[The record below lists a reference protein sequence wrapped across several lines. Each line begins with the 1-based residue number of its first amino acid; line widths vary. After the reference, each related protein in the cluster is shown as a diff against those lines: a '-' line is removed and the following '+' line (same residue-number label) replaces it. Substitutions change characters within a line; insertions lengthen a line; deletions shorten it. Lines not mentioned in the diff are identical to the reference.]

1 MRQESIDAPDEALL
15 DAWKSGDQTAGER
28 LFERHFDALYR
39 FFQNKVSGPEVGDLV
54 QRTFLGC
61 VEARDRFR
69 GSASFRTFLYAI
81 ARHELCGLYRAR
93 RRGAAIDFGVSSV
106 ADLSGS
112 ASTLLRERSQ
122 RAALVAALQ
131 SLPVDL
137 QIALELRFWEG
148 LSGPDLAEVLELAE
162 GTVRSRLR
170 RALGSLRDALHST
183 EVGTALC
190 GDPDSDLEAWAT
202 ELAASVSGTLSA
214 E

>member
-1 MRQESIDAPDEALL
+1 VIESDEVLL
-15 DAWKSGDQTAGER
+15 EAWRGGDRRAGHA
-28 LFERHFDALYR
+28 LFERHFDALFR
-39 FFQNKVSGPEVGDLV
+39 FFESKVSGADVGDLV

-69 GSASFRTFLYAI
+69 GSSSFRTFLYAI

-106 ADLSGS
+106 ADLG
-112 ASTLLRERSQ
+112 ATPSTLARQRSE

-137 QIALELRFWEG
+137 QIAIELRFWEE
-148 LSGPDLAEVLELAE
+148 LSGPELAEVLELAE

-170 RALGSLRDALHST
+170 RALETLREALSRT
-183 EVGTALC
+183 DEGKRLC
-190 GDPDSDLEAWAT
+190 GEANIDLDAWAAG
-202 ELAASVSGTLSA
+202 LAASDHCSKQ
-214 E
+214 